1 MHGIAFPFQKIIE
14 IMIVLGQKMQE
25 ISKTRIYPV
34 VNPYF
39 GGPPPQKKQILHN
52 LYLSRREP
60 VFIP

>member
-39 GGPPPQKKQILHN
+39 GGPPQKKTDFAQ
-52 LYLSRREP
+52 P